1 MISTAALLVHQPSLG
16 CARSLRKLVKRHARA
31 VVIAVIALIESF
43 VTEKALDQNT
53 GAQKTGVIWSA
64 CDEIAKI
71 PKGNRASIR
80 RDIFTWVGDCNE
92 SMQEFQELVD
102 MVPASGCN
110 EGGESSTWDDFC
122 ANAGTGEEYTNEEV
136 QIVKSCVAIMKCS
149 RGSLSL
155 VLKACECAGEELKK
169 IQNNDNEKSKCI
181 LQWISNVYEYAKV
194 VGENVTDLGMLLY
207 PPIDISSDENDCEKP
222 WMQTEIGQQLQEQAD
237 AVTMLIDYIKEHVTS
252 GSEQISIPM
261 SEEVNELAAKLSS
274 AIVLRRNEA
283 DKALQCAFKSE

>member
-1 MISTAALLVHQPSLG
+1 M
-16 CARSLRKLVKRHARA
+16 
-31 VVIAVIALIESF
+31 IAVIALIESF
-43 VTEKALDQNT
+43 VTLKALDQNT

-80 RDIFTWVGDCNE
+80 RDFFTWVGDCNE
-92 SMQEFQELVD
+92 SMQEFQELAEMD
-102 MVPASGCN
+102 RPS
-110 EGGESSTWDDFC
+110 EDKDEGESSTWDDFC

-155 VLKACECAGEELKK
+155 VLKACECAGDELKK
-169 IQNNDNEKSKCI
+169 IQSNDDEKSKCI
-181 LQWISNVYEYAKV
+181 LQWISNVYEYAKI

-207 PPIDISSDENDCEKP
+207 PPIDISSGESDENDCEKP
-222 WMQTEIGQQLQEQAD
+222 WMQTEIGQQVQEQAD
-237 AVTMLIDYIKEHVTS
+237 AVKMLIDYIQEHATFS
-252 GSEQISIPM
+252 SEQISIPM

-274 AIVLRRNEA
+274 AIVLRKNEA
-283 DKALQCAFKSE
+283 DKALQSAFQS